1 MANDVGSTAV
11 LLLLCSIR
19 YTEVCRRI
27 LQYILQLLVDTAVY
41 TGATLPYCSTYCS
54 SVTCKYWYA
63 VLFFQSLRHAIF
75 YVHGHQVAF
84 IETYFWQFSVSFL
97 HRRYERYFWRA
108 VFAPV
113 TLNFKNI
120 EISTCS
126 YTMCGLCSTRSR
138 IQRVAPKR
146 LRDIRFEWFDT
157 IFERFEKLTPMG
169 RKSQKQARYSPIF
182 SFFSPQI

>member
-1 MANDVGSTAV
+1 MVTRGEKTILEPA
-11 LLLLCSIR
+11 IR
-19 YTEVCRRI
+19 YLASYSHLSYESIPT
-27 LQYILQLLVDTAVY
+27 T
-41 TGATLPYCSTYCS
+41 
-54 SVTCKYWYA
+54 
-63 VLFFQSLRHAIF
+63 RHAIF

-157 IFERFEKLTPMG
+157 IFERFEKLTPMKVKN
-169 RKSQKQARYSPIF
+169 RHAIHQYFHSFHLRYSV
-182 SFFSPQI
+182 SGTK